1 MTDVREPVGSI
12 TEEAF
17 KLFRAMNSV
26 GHTSVGDLRATSRRR
41 MCARTSWCPVC
52 QVVGFVHDNPE
63 ALAQVSQSAATL
75 ARSLRDL
82 FDAALTSRGKPVTLA
97 IGVDI
102 GGTKIAA
109 GLVSESGEILEAL
122 A

>member
-1 MTDVREPVGSI
+1 VTEPEPVGSI

-17 KLFRAMNSV
+17 KLFRAMGSA
-26 GHTSVGDLRATSRRR
+26 GHADGDESSTHVCS
-41 MCARTSWCPVC
+41 TSWCPVC

-82 FDAALTSRGKPVTLA
+82 LDAALTSEENP
-97 IGVDI
+97 
-102 GGTKIAA
+102 
-109 GLVSESGEILEAL
+109 
-122 A
+122 